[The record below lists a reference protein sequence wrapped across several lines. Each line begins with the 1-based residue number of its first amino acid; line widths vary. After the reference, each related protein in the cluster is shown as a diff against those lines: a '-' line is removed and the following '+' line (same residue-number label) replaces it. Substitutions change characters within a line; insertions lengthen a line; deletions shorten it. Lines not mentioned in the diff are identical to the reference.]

1 MLDCVMEF
9 YIAIHKDCYSILRVL
24 QVYVYILGCNPLS
37 YTPSRFYLLSSYLK
51 HPSVLNSVCHIFQQQ
66 SYLVPV
72 VGSKPKIHSEI
83 VVGTNKKQ
91 KRTLQNG
98 THLSDI
104 PGLGKKQTNKQ
115 QK

>member
-1 MLDCVMEF
+1 M
-9 YIAIHKDCYSILRVL
+9 
-24 QVYVYILGCNPLS
+24 
-37 YTPSRFYLLSSYLK
+37 
-51 HPSVLNSVCHIFQQQ
+51 
-66 SYLVPV
+66 